1 MRGSRCSC
9 ASCSMRW
16 CARATRRENELAAA
30 LKRYLSAVKSA
41 DLTRRSGRVTH
52 FFGLVAESAGPDAF
66 LGEVCEIYSRSQRQ
80 PIAAEVV
87 GLKDGKVLLM
97 PFGDLRGIAAGS
109 EVIATG
115 RPLAVPIG
123 EGLLGRVVD
132 AFGRPLDGKPL
143 HGPSS
148 ASYLRLEPHN
158 PLSRVRIRNVME
170 TGVRCI
176 DCLLTLGK
184 GQRVGIFSGSGVGKS
199 TLLGMIARNVRS
211 DINVIALIGERGR
224 EVLEFI
230 ERSLGPEGLRR
241 SVVVVATSDQP
252 ALTRCRAAYTAT
264 AIAEHFRDAGR
275 EVLLVL
281 DSITRFA
288 MAQREIGLAVG
299 EPPTSRG
306 YTPSV
311 FAALP
316 RLLERAGTTE
326 GKGAT
331 TALYTVL
338 VEGDDINDPIADSM
352 RSILD
357 GHIVLSREIA
367 NHGRYPAIDLLN
379 SASRLLPDI
388 ASPEERELAAKTV
401 AALSVHA
408 KSRDLIEVGA
418 YRAGS
423 NPELDAAL
431 RIVPDLNRF
440 MSQGM
445 DESHARGEGL
455 AQMKAIIAH
464 GGTRTHE
471 A

>member
-1 MRGSRCSC
+1 MS
-9 ASCSMRW
+9 
-16 CARATRRENELAAA
+16 AA
-30 LKRYLSAVKSA
+30 LKRYVSAVKSA
-41 DLTRRSGRVTH
+41 DLIRRSGRITQ
-52 FFGLVAESAGPDAF
+52 FFGLVAESCGPDVF
-66 LGEVCEIYSRSQRQ
+66 LGEVCEIYTRSQRQ

-87 GLKDGKVLLM
+87 GLRDGKVLLM

-109 EVIATG
+109 EVIGTG

-123 EGLLGRVVD
+123 EGLLGRIVD

-143 HGPSS
+143 HGPSR
-148 ASYLRLEPHN
+148 ASHLRLEPHN
-158 PLSRVRIRNVME
+158 PLSRSRIRHVLE

-211 DINVIALIGERGR
+211 DVNVIALIGERGR

-230 ERSLGPEGLRR
+230 ERNLGPEGLRR

-264 AIAEHFRDAGR
+264 AIAEHFRDRGSD
-275 EVLLVL
+275 VLLIM

-299 EPPTSRG
+299 EPPTARG

-316 RLLERAGTTE
+316 RMLERAGTAE

-331 TALYTVL
+331 TAIYTVL
-338 VEGDDINDPIADSM
+338 VESDDINDPIADSM
-352 RSILD
+352 RAILD
-357 GHIVLSREIA
+357 GHIVLSRELA
-367 NHGRYPAIDLLN
+367 NHGHFPAIDLLN
-379 SASRLLPDI
+379 SSSRLLADI
-388 ASPEERELAAKTV
+388 VAPEERELVLKAIAAV
-401 AALSVHA
+401 SAVA
-408 KSRDLIEVGA
+408 KSRDLIDVGA

-423 NPELDAAL
+423 NPQLDAAL
-431 RIVPDLNRF
+431 RILPDLNRL
-440 MSQGM
+440 MCQPM
-445 DESHARGEGL
+445 HEAHAR
-455 AQMKAIIAH
+455 Q
-464 GGTRTHE
+464 GGMALLKDIFAGGGRK
-471 A
+471 

>member
-1 MRGSRCSC
+1 MS
-9 ASCSMRW
+9 
-16 CARATRRENELAAA
+16 AA
-30 LKRYLSAVKSA
+30 LKRYVSAVKSA
-41 DLTRRSGRVTH
+41 DLIRRSGRVTQ
-52 FFGLVAESAGPDAF
+52 FFGLVAESAGPDVF
-66 LGEVCEIYSRSQRQ
+66 LGEVCEIYTRSQRQ

-87 GLKDGKVLLM
+87 GLREGKVLLM

-109 EVIATG
+109 EVIGTG

-123 EGLLGRVVD
+123 EGLLGRIVD

-143 HGPSS
+143 HGPSRVS
-148 ASYLRLEPHN
+148 TLRLEPHN
-158 PLSRVRIRNVME
+158 PLSRSRIRQVME

-184 GQRVGIFSGSGVGKS
+184 GQRVGIFSGSGIGKS

-211 DINVIALIGERGR
+211 DVNVIALIGERGR

-230 ERSLGPEGLRR
+230 ERNLGADGLRR

-275 EVLLVL
+275 EVLLIM

-288 MAQREIGLAVG
+288 MAQREIGLSVG
-299 EPPTSRG
+299 EPPTARG

-316 RLLERAGTTE
+316 RLLERAGTAE

-331 TALYTVL
+331 TAIYTVL
-338 VEGDDINDPIADSM
+338 VEGDDINDPVADSM
-352 RSILD
+352 RAILD
-357 GHIVLSREIA
+357 GHIVLSRELA
-367 NHGRYPAIDLLN
+367 NHGHFPAIDLLN
-379 SASRLLPDI
+379 SSSRLLVDI
-388 ASPEERELAAKTV
+388 VPSDERELVLKAI
-401 AALSVHA
+401 AALSAVA
-408 KSRDLIEVGA
+408 KSRDLIDVGA
-418 YRAGS
+418 YRSGT

-431 RIVPDLNRF
+431 RILPELNRLLC
-440 MSQGM
+440 QGM
-445 DESHARGEGL
+445 QEVHARKDGMAL
-455 AQMKAIIAH
+455 LKDIVSS
-464 GGTRTHE
+464 GGRR
-471 A
+471 

>member
-1 MRGSRCSC
+1 MSVSL
-9 ASCSMRW
+9 
-16 CARATRRENELAAA
+16 TRYA
-30 LKRYLSAVKSA
+30 SAVRGA
-41 DLTRRSGRVTH
+41 DLIRRSGRITQ
-52 FFGLVAESAGPDAF
+52 FFGLVAESAGPDAC
-66 LGEVCEIYSRSQRQ
+66 LGEVCEIYARSQRQ

-87 GLKDGKVLLM
+87 GLRDGKVLLM

-158 PLSRVRIRNVME
+158 PLSRVRIRSVME

-211 DINVIALIGERGR
+211 DVNVIALIGERGR

-230 ERSLGPEGLRR
+230 ERSLGADGLRR

-252 ALTRCRAAYTAT
+252 ALTRCRAAYTAS
-264 AIAEHFRDAGR
+264 AIAEHFRDRGR
-275 EVLLVL
+275 DVLLIM

-288 MAQREIGLAVG
+288 MAQREFGLAVG

-316 RLLERAGTTE
+316 RLLERAGTAE

-338 VEGDDINDPIADSM
+338 VEGDDINDPVADSM
-352 RSILD
+352 RAILD
-357 GHIVLSREIA
+357 GHIVLSRELA
-367 NHGRYPAIDLLN
+367 NHGHFPAIDLLN
-379 SASRLLPDI
+379 SSSRLLVDIVAPD
-388 ASPEERELAAKTV
+388 ERELVLKAT
-401 AALSVHA
+401 AALSVAA
-408 KSRDLIEVGA
+408 KSRDLVDVGA

-431 RIVPDLNRF
+431 RILPDLNRL
-440 MSQGM
+440 MCQAM
-445 DESHARGEGL
+445 HEAHARKDGMAL
-455 AQMKAIIAH
+455 LKSILS
-464 GGTRTHE
+464 GGIRK
-471 A
+471 

>member
-1 MRGSRCSC
+1 VS
-9 ASCSMRW
+9 
-16 CARATRRENELAAA
+16 AA
-30 LKRYLSAVKSA
+30 LKRYVSAVKGA
-41 DLTRRSGRVTH
+41 DLIRRSGRITQ
-52 FFGLVAESAGPDAF
+52 FFGLVAESAGPDAC
-66 LGEVCEIYSRSQRQ
+66 LGEVCEIYARSQRQ

-87 GLKDGKVLLM
+87 GLRDGKVLLM

-158 PLSRVRIRNVME
+158 PLSRVRIRSVME

-211 DINVIALIGERGR
+211 DVNVIALIGERGR

-230 ERSLGPEGLRR
+230 ERSLGADGLRR

-252 ALTRCRAAYTAT
+252 ALTRCRAAYTAS
-264 AIAEHFRDAGR
+264 AIAEHFRDRGR
-275 EVLLVL
+275 DVLLIM

-316 RLLERAGTTE
+316 RLLERAGTAE

-338 VEGDDINDPIADSM
+338 VEGDDINDPVADSM
-352 RSILD
+352 RAILD
-357 GHIVLSREIA
+357 GHIVLSRELA
-367 NHGRYPAIDLLN
+367 NHGHFPAIDLLN
-379 SASRLLPDI
+379 SSSRLLVDIVAPD
-388 ASPEERELAAKTV
+388 ERELVLKAT
-401 AALSVHA
+401 AALSVAA
-408 KSRDLIEVGA
+408 KSRDLVDVGA

-431 RIVPDLNRF
+431 RILPDLNRL
-440 MSQGM
+440 MCQAM
-445 DESHARGEGL
+445 HEAHARKDGMAL
-455 AQMKAIIAH
+455 LKSILS
-464 GGTRTHE
+464 GGIRK
-471 A
+471 